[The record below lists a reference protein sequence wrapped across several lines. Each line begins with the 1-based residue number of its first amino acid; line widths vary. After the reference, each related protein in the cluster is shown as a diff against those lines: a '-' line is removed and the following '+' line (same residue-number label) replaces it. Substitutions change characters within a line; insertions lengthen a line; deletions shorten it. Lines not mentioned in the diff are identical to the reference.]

1 MIVKI
6 DGQEY
11 QVNDTEF
18 VKIPHKNFTNLVIR
32 DDVGKLERLISL
44 INELAVLKI
53 DNLIVY
59 NTTHGGFIP
68 IQCSKNYKNIFAI
81 KTTISHIEN
90 ILSNVQ
96 K

>member
-18 VKIPHKNFTNLVIR
+18 VKIPHDRFTNLVIR
-32 DDVGKLERLISL
+32 ADVGKFERIICL

-53 DNLIVY
+53 KNLIIY
-59 NTTHGGFIP
+59 NTTHGGFI
-68 IQCSKNYKNIFAI
+68 SFYSNII
-81 KTTISHIEN
+81 
-90 ILSNVQ
+90 
-96 K
+96 